1 MKRIILLIVALMVI
15 ASAVYAVPTTT
26 YMRLASVDKVEVIA
40 NAVASGSDWLWSYKL
55 TPKSGSGVIGL
66 WAWSLVLG
74 SDSIAQIVGSPI
86 NPAGWLGSVDS
97 TSTAINW
104 FTMTSSLNETN
115 SATFSFVS
123 HWGPERLAA
132 AGALGA
138 TTGSIG
144 VPVLT
149 YQGDTVGPAPVPEPA
164 TLAGLAAFL
173 PAGFMFLKRRKN

>member
-1 MKRIILLIVALMVI
+1 MKRILLLIVALMVI
-15 ASAVYAVPTTT
+15 ASVVYAVPTTT
-26 YMRLASVDKVEVIA
+26 YLQLAGVDKVEVLA
-40 NAVASGSDWLWSYKL
+40 NAVASGSDWAWSYKL

-86 NPAGWLGSVDS
+86 SPAGWVGSIDS

-104 FTMTSSLNETN
+104 YTPTSSLNETN

-123 HWGPERLAA
+123 HWGPERLAV

-138 TTGSIG
+138 TTQSIG
-144 VPVLT
+144 LPILA

-164 TLAGLAAFL
+164 TFVGLAAFIPTGL
-173 PAGFMFLKRRKN
+173 MFLKRRKN